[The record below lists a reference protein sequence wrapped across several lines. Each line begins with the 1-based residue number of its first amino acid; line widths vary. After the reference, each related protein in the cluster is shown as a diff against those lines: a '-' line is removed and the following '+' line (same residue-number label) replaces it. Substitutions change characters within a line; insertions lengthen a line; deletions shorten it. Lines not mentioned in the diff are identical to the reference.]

1 MNNTKKLICE
11 FIGTF
16 ALVFIGAGAVVNGNV
31 LVSVAL
37 AHGFTVIFIIYIF
50 GGISGAHINPAIT
63 FAIYIAKKI
72 SAKEAIYYVLI
83 QLLGGSLAA
92 LLLFQIHNQNPDIN
106 YGAVIPNLDKI
117 TLYNAFIVEVILT
130 FFLANSVLIA
140 AVSKKAGP
148 FAGNVIGF
156 TLIGCIMVGGPL
168 TGASLNPARSFG
180 PALVSGNIEYLWL
193 YILAPLSGAFI
204 ASKVYK
210 KLI

>member
-193 YILAPLSGAFI
+193 YILAPLTGAFI

>member
-1 MNNTKKLICE
+1 M
-11 FIGTF
+11 
-16 ALVFIGAGAVVNGNV
+16 
-31 LVSVAL
+31 
-37 AHGFTVIFIIYIF
+37 
-50 GGISGAHINPAIT
+50 
-63 FAIYIAKKI
+63 
-72 SAKEAIYYVLI
+72 
-83 QLLGGSLAA
+83 

-180 PALVSGNIEYLWL
+180 PALILGNFEFIWL
-193 YILAPLSGAFI
+193 YILAPLTGGFI

>member
-72 SAKEAIYYVLI
+72 YESR
-83 QLLGGSLAA
+83 
-92 LLLFQIHNQNPDIN
+92 DI
-106 YGAVIPNLDKI
+106 
-117 TLYNAFIVEVILT
+117 T
-130 FFLANSVLIA
+130 
-140 AVSKKAGP
+140 
-148 FAGNVIGF
+148 
-156 TLIGCIMVGGPL
+156 
-168 TGASLNPARSFG
+168 
-180 PALVSGNIEYLWL
+180 
-193 YILAPLSGAFI
+193 
-204 ASKVYK
+204 YK
-210 KLI
+210 KKSKSFIGS